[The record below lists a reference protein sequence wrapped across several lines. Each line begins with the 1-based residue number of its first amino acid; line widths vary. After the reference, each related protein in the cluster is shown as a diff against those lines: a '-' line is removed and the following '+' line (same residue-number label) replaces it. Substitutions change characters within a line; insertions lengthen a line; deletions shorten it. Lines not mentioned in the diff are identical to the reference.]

1 MLIGLFL
8 IPTKNVNIRSTL
20 FTFIVA
26 QRVFFP
32 LICEYYMCLQMMPFP
47 VFTNFI
53 IKIPN
58 SAVKKCIFLELWYH
72 LLIWYKILNVY
83 YNVLSLLKDYGYCSQ
98 LEGKNS
104 LNLIIHPIIAGGKN
118 KVIPP
123 VGVTVHLM

>member
-20 FTFIVA
+20 FTSSSSEG
-26 QRVFFP
+26 FFP

-58 SAVKKCIFLELWYH
+58 SAVKNCIFLKLWYH

-123 VGVTVHLM
+123 IGVTVHLM

>member
-20 FTFIVA
+20 FTSSSSEG
-26 QRVFFP
+26 FFP

-58 SAVKKCIFLELWYH
+58 SAVKKCIFLEL
-72 LLIWYKILNVY
+72 
-83 YNVLSLLKDYGYCSQ
+83 
-98 LEGKNS
+98 
-104 LNLIIHPIIAGGKN
+104 
-118 KVIPP
+118 
-123 VGVTVHLM
+123 